1 MECEIMQMREI
12 REPTDLPLFRIRN
25 RLARRQTFVV
35 VDLGCV
41 L

>member
-12 REPTDLPLFRIRN
+12 QGADRLTLLQIRN

>member
-12 REPTDLPLFRIRN
+12 RGADRLTLFRIRN
-25 RLARRQTFVV
+25 RPARRQTFVV